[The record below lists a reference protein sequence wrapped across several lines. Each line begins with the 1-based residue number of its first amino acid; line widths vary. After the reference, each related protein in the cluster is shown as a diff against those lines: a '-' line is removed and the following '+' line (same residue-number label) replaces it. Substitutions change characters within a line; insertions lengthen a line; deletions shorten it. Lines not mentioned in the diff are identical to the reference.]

1 MVIGLNGNG
10 SVMCL
15 NMFHV
20 KIREYLYGN
29 VLIEQSPA
37 KGKIFKPY
45 VNSRKKQ
52 KMKKYEIPPDWHL
65 K

>member
-1 MVIGLNGNG
+1 
-10 SVMCL
+10 MCL